1 MSLNFIMKALKR
13 HWGGVCDAEIE
24 RNTEQ
29 MLKYREVE
37 NDGKPWRDSSLAK

>member
-37 NDGKPWRDSSLAK
+37 KKVILHSKSG